1 VILSATEVPLTTAAA
16 RVTRDLLTEI
26 GFNVDVQAMDWTS
39 VVARRAKKEPPG
51 QGGWNVAFTWW
62 SVSEIDDPAVHA
74 GVSGAGDDAWFG
86 WPESRRLESLRRE
99 WLHATEPP
107 LAHQLV
113 DEIQRLAYAEVT
125 YVPFGQWVVP
135 TAHRKGVT
143 GLLEFP
149 APLFWNVS
157 VG

>member
-1 VILSATEVPLTTAAA
+1 MQKVALITGGSRGIG
-16 RVTRDLLTEI
+16 RVTAMRLL
-26 GFNVDVQAMDWTS
+26 MD
-39 VVARRAKKEPPG
+39 
-51 QGGWNVAFTWW
+51 GWNVAFTWW
-62 SVSEIDDPAVHA
+62 AVSEIDNPALHA

-86 WPESRRLESLRRE
+86 WPENRRLESLRRA

-107 LAHQLV
+107 LAHQIAE
-113 DEIQRLAYAEVT
+113 EIQRLAYEEVT

-135 TAHRKGVT
+135 TAHRKGVS
-143 GLLEFP
+143 GFLDFP